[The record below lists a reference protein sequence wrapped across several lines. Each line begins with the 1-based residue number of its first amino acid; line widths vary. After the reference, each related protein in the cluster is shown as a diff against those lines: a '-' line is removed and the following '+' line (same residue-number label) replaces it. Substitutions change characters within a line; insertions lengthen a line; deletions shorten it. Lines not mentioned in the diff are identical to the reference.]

1 MREKLSLINST
12 KFKNLIHL
20 DLLIRISFLSSL
32 ALISAIFGR
41 PVYGTTDDNILSG
54 LVSGTYTNENESRLI
69 FIRPVVG
76 FLMGFGQKIF
86 PIFQFYS
93 VFLLALVIV
102 TFSIYG
108 NILIKKSQVEFRS
121 NVLNLF
127 WVGISAP
134 TTIWFTLAP
143 TYTATSII
151 LTGLSTMT
159 ISLLIFDQKKTR
171 FIVLLLVSSIFSLGY
186 LIRPEGAL
194 GTLALT
200 IVPLI
205 YVLIQK
211 RFLNKASLISVVLI
225 VGFFISVDSVI
236 HKSTSTESWQNYDN
250 WNSMRHQIQHR
261 VGQDSLLDSRE
272 SNKWTVPEY
281 HLFMDL
287 AFGDERVFNKSWLTP
302 AFESTKEFRG
312 MSGLINANF
321 IEVMK
326 NLLNVLID
334 FYHIIII
341 QLLLLL
347 VILRYIYTPI
357 NQKILILLASWTP
370 VLAALYF
377 TIATLHA
384 PERSIYPILVLPSII
399 VVTLFVILE
408 SKLKEFRNS
417 MTFFL
422 SSTFVFLLL
431 LFPNRGILTEV
442 KANHKNIESAKLLS
456 SELNRFDDQAIFIG
470 PGNSEFYN
478 FANPYRSPAQWERP
492 KVITV
497 GNWDTFSPHWYKRN
511 QFVGVE
517 QKSVYEALFT
527 KDMYWLSNSLPDTSY
542 MVELFLKE
550 NGFPAANRQN
560 VAMFPEGQVL
570 HKFLPQ

>member
-1 MREKLSLINST
+1 
-12 KFKNLIHL
+12 
-20 DLLIRISFLSSL
+20 
-32 ALISAIFGR
+32 
-41 PVYGTTDDNILSG
+41 
-54 LVSGTYTNENESRLI
+54 
-69 FIRPVVG
+69 
-76 FLMGFGQKIF
+76 
-86 PIFQFYS
+86 
-93 VFLLALVIV
+93 
-102 TFSIYG
+102 
-108 NILIKKSQVEFRS
+108 
-121 NVLNLF
+121 
-127 WVGISAP
+127 
-134 TTIWFTLAP
+134 
-143 TYTATSII
+143 
-151 LTGLSTMT
+151 
-159 ISLLIFDQKKTR
+159 
-171 FIVLLLVSSIFSLGY
+171 
-186 LIRPEGAL
+186 
-194 GTLALT
+194 
-200 IVPLI
+200 
-205 YVLIQK
+205 
-211 RFLNKASLISVVLI
+211 
-225 VGFFISVDSVI
+225 
-236 HKSTSTESWQNYDN
+236 
-250 WNSMRHQIQHR
+250 
-261 VGQDSLLDSRE
+261 
-272 SNKWTVPEY
+272 
-281 HLFMDL
+281 MDL

-321 IEVMK
+321 LEVMK

-334 FYHIIII
+334 YYHIIII

-527 KDMYWLSNSLPDTSY
+527 KDIYWLSNSLPDTSY

-560 VAMFPEGQVL
+560 VAMFPEGHVL

>member
-1 MREKLSLINST
+1 M
-12 KFKNLIHL
+12 
-20 DLLIRISFLSSL
+20 
-32 ALISAIFGR
+32 
-41 PVYGTTDDNILSG
+41 YGTTDDNILSG
-54 LVSGTYTNENESRLI
+54 LVSGSYTNENESKLI
-69 FIRPVVG
+69 FIRPFVG
-76 FLMGFGQKIF
+76 FVMAFGQKVF
-86 PIFQFYS
+86 PTFQFYS

-102 TFSIYG
+102 AFSIYG
-108 NILIKKSQVEFRS
+108 NILIKRSKVEFRN

-200 IVPLI
+200 IVPLV

-211 RFLNKASLISVVLI
+211 KYINKGSLISIVLI
-225 VGFFISVDSVI
+225 VGSFISVDSVI
-236 HKSTSTESWQNYDN
+236 HKSTSSESWQNYDN

-312 MSGLINANF
+312 LSGLINTNF
-321 IEVMK
+321 TEVIK

-334 FYHIIII
+334 YFHIILI

-347 VILRYIYTPI
+347 VILRYISTPI

-399 VVTLFVILE
+399 VVTLFIILE
-408 SKLKEFRNS
+408 SKLKEFHNS

-422 SSTFVFLLL
+422 SSTFIFLLL
-431 LFPNRGILTEV
+431 LFPSRGILTEV

-456 SELNRFDDQAIFIG
+456 SELNKFDDQAIFIG

-478 FANPYRSPAQWERP
+478 FANPYRSPAQRERP

-527 KDMYWLSNSLPDTSY
+527 KDIYWLSNSLPDTSY

-560 VAMFPEGQVL
+560 IAMFPEGQVL